1 MLDQGVT
8 LENTWMYLSP
18 LSQVLDLLSRAQS
31 YSLHKLRIEVW
42 STLQRLGHIRWRGYP
57 FREFG
62 NAQVHVHDVLQEQV
76 QLLHVKGISC
86 RNVSQEGAAGW
97 RLLRA
102 LQDSSCCGNCFHRH
116 WIGKLRDAG
125 D

>member
-1 MLDQGVT
+1 M
-8 LENTWMYLSP
+8 
-18 LSQVLDLLSRAQS
+18 LDLLSSHKALSNRAQS
-31 YSLHKLRIEVW
+31 YSLHKLRMEVW

-97 RLLRA
+97 WLLRA
-102 LQDSSCCGNCFHRH
+102 LQDSSCGNCFHRH